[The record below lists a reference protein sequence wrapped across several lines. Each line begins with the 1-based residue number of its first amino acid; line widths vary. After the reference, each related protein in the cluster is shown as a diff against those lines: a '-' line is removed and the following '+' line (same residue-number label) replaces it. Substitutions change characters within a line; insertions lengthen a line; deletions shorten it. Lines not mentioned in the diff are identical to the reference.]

1 MRIDGGGGDRVVA
14 EQDLDDPDIDAAFD
28 ESGGIAMTESSR
40 RNPADTDL
48 PCGSREGASKRP
60 TPDRPGAGLV
70 REQPSWVTV
79 DLPQPSQIF
88 QDRLGQRHDALFV
101 AFADDAQV
109 RIGAV
114 YGADLKSRCFRRPQ
128 PAGVND
134 GAASLEGRVPY
145 AAKEIADL
153 GVGKCTG

>member
-1 MRIDGGGGDRVVA
+1 MRVDGGGGDRVVA
-14 EQDLDDPDIDAAFD
+14 EQDLNDPDIDAAFD
-28 ESGGIAMTESSR
+28 ESGGIAMTKSSW

-48 PCGSREGASKRP
+48 PCGSSEGASKRP
-60 TPDRPGAGLV
+60 TSDRPGAGLV

-79 DLPQPSQIF
+79 DLPQPPQIF
-88 QDRLGQRHDALFV
+88 QDRLRQRHDALFV
-101 AFADDAQV
+101 AFADDTQV
-109 RIGAV
+109 KIGAV
-114 YGADLKSRCFRRPQ
+114 NGANLKCRCFRRPQ

-145 AAKEIADL
+145 VAKEIADL